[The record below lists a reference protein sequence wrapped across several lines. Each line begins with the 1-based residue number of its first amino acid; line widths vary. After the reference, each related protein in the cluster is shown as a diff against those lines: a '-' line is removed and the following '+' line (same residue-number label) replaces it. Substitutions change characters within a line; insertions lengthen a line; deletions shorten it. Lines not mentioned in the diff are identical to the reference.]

1 MRKNISGLIVCLLVL
16 IASMLAG
23 CKSKEYIDSET
34 FEKLSNVTYPNVSEE
49 KTYVNSQQTRL
60 INDSYF
66 KIVGNIYKEKE
77 NMIYSPAS
85 LYMALSL
92 LSEGSTGASY
102 NELVDYLGVNNLEE
116 LRKLNKDLYENN
128 YYKNKNGE
136 GKIANSIWVK
146 NGSNINLDYVK
157 RLEESYYAESFKAD
171 FSNENDKD
179 NIIRWINNNTNDF
192 LKLTKDNYTIDSSI
206 SLLLLN
212 TIYFN
217 NKWSEPFDKSLTRKD
232 TFYSYK
238 NDVEVY
244 FMKHSVESVY
254 ASSDDYEMVYDY
266 FHNGNKI
273 CYLLPSEGK
282 NVKDYLNVNFMEQK
296 WERVILNITV
306 PKFKYITK
314 FDLNNTLES
323 VGVKSIFK
331 GGLDNIELGLR
342 VSKIK
347 QVAGIE
353 LSEEGVKAAAVTSI
367 DGPTSVEPID
377 KKVNIKLNRPFIY
390 YILDSNNTI
399 LFSGV
404 MNNPG

>member
-16 IASMLAG
+16 IAIMLAG

-66 KIVGNIYKEKE
+66 KIVDNIYKENE

-92 LSEGSTGASY
+92 LSEGSTGDSY

-146 NGSNINLDYVK
+146 NGGNISLDYIK

-217 NKWSEPFDKSLTRKD
+217 NKWSEHFDKSLTRKD

-314 FDLNNTLES
+314 FDLNDTLES
-323 VGVKSIFK
+323 VGVKTIFK

-367 DGPTSVEPID
+367 EGTTSVEPID

-404 MNNPG
+404 MNNPS

>member
-16 IASMLAG
+16 IAIMLAG

-66 KIVGNIYKEKE
+66 KIVDNIYKEKE

-92 LSEGSTGASY
+92 LSEGSTGDSY

-314 FDLNNTLES
+314 FDLNDTLES
-323 VGVKSIFK
+323 VGVKTIFK

-367 DGPTSVEPID
+367 EGPTSVEPID

>member
-16 IASMLAG
+16 IAIMLAG

-66 KIVGNIYKEKE
+66 KIVDNIYKENE

-92 LSEGSTGASY
+92 LSEGSTGDSY

-146 NGSNINLDYVK
+146 NGGNISLDYIK

-314 FDLNNTLES
+314 FDLNDTLES
-323 VGVKSIFK
+323 VGVKTIFK

-367 DGPTSVEPID
+367 EGPTSVEPID

-404 MNNPG
+404 MNNPS

>member
-16 IASMLAG
+16 IAIMLAG

-49 KTYVNSQQTRL
+49 KTYVNSQQTLL

-66 KIVGNIYKEKE
+66 KIVDNIYKEKE

-92 LSEGSTGASY
+92 LSEGSTGDSY

-146 NGSNINLDYVK
+146 NESNINLDYVK
-157 RLEESYYAESFKAD
+157 RLEESYYAESFKAN

-244 FMKHSVESVY
+244 FMKHSVKSVY

-273 CYLLPSEGK
+273 CYLLPSGGK

>member
-16 IASMLAG
+16 IAIMLAG

-34 FEKLSNVTYPNVSEE
+34 FEKLSKVTYPNVSEE

-66 KIVGNIYKEKE
+66 KIVDNIYKEKE

-92 LSEGSTGASY
+92 LSEGSTGDSY

-314 FDLNNTLES
+314 FDLNDTLES
-323 VGVKSIFK
+323 VGVKTIFK

-367 DGPTSVEPID
+367 EGPTSVEPID

>member
-254 ASSDDYEMVYDY
+254 ASSDDYEMVYDIFIMVIKY
-266 FHNGNKI
+266 VIFYQVKERMLKI
-273 CYLLPSEGK
+273 
-282 NVKDYLNVNFMEQK
+282 
-296 WERVILNITV
+296 I
-306 PKFKYITK
+306 
-314 FDLNNTLES
+314 
-323 VGVKSIFK
+323 
-331 GGLDNIELGLR
+331 
-342 VSKIK
+342 
-347 QVAGIE
+347 
-353 LSEEGVKAAAVTSI
+353 
-367 DGPTSVEPID
+367 
-377 KKVNIKLNRPFIY
+377 
-390 YILDSNNTI
+390 
-399 LFSGV
+399 
-404 MNNPG
+404 

>member
-296 WERVILNITV
+296 WERVMLNITV

>member
-66 KIVGNIYKEKE
+66 KIVDNIYKEKE

-102 NELVDYLGVNNLEE
+102 NELVDYLEVNNLEE

-212 TIYFN
+212 TIYCN
-217 NKWSEPFDKSLTRKD
+217 NKWSEPFDESLTRKD

>member
-16 IASMLAG
+16 IAIMLAG

-66 KIVGNIYKEKE
+66 KIVDNIYKENE

-92 LSEGSTGASY
+92 LSEGSTGDSY

-146 NGSNINLDYVK
+146 NGGNISLDYIK

-217 NKWSEPFDKSLTRKD
+217 NKWSEPFDKSLTKKD

-254 ASSDDYEMVYDY
+254 ASSEDYEMVYDY

-314 FDLNNTLES
+314 FDLNDTLES
-323 VGVKSIFK
+323 VGVKTIFK

-367 DGPTSVEPID
+367 EGVTSVEPID

>member
-16 IASMLAG
+16 IAIMLAG

-66 KIVGNIYKEKE
+66 KIVDNIYKENE

-92 LSEGSTGASY
+92 LSEGSTGDSY

-146 NGSNINLDYVK
+146 NGGNISLDYIK

-314 FDLNNTLES
+314 FDLNDTLES
-323 VGVKSIFK
+323 VGVKTIFK

>member
-16 IASMLAG
+16 IAIMLAG

-49 KTYVNSQQTRL
+49 KTYVNSQQTLL

-66 KIVGNIYKEKE
+66 KIVDNIYKEKE

-92 LSEGSTGASY
+92 LSEGSTGDSY

-146 NGSNINLDYVK
+146 NESNINLDYVK
-157 RLEESYYAESFKAD
+157 RLEESYYAESFKAN

-244 FMKHSVESVY
+244 FMKHSVKSVY

>member
-1 MRKNISGLIVCLLVL
+1 MRKYISGLIVCLLVL

-66 KIVGNIYKEKE
+66 KIVDNIYKEKE

>member
-16 IASMLAG
+16 IAIMLAG

-66 KIVGNIYKEKE
+66 KIVDNIYKENE

-92 LSEGSTGASY
+92 LSEGSTGDSY

-146 NGSNINLDYVK
+146 NGGNISLDYIK

-171 FSNENDKD
+171 FSNENDKN

-314 FDLNNTLES
+314 FDLNDTLES
-323 VGVKSIFK
+323 VGVKTIFK